1 MSERLALKT
10 QETNDLKIYSQ
21 EEVLKSAIEYF
32 KGDTLAGEV
41 WMKKYALKDAM
52 GNLYEKTPDEMH
64 RRLSS
69 EFARIEAKYPNPL
82 SEQEIYDVIKD
93 FKYIV
98 RSEEHTSELQSRPHL
113 VCRLLLEKKKKKY

>member
-52 GNLYEKTPDEMH
+52 GNLYEKSPDEMH
-64 RRLSS
+64 RRLAS
-69 EFARIEAKYPNPL
+69 EFARIEAKYPNPI
-82 SEQEIYDVIKD
+82 SEEEI
-93 FKYIV
+93 
-98 RSEEHTSELQSRPHL
+98 RSEERRVGKE
-113 VCRLLLEKKKKKY
+113 CRYRWSTDQQKKKR

>member
-52 GNLYEKTPDEMH
+52 GNLYEKSPDEMH
-64 RRLSS
+64 RRLAS
-69 EFARIEAKYPNPL
+69 EFARIEAKYPNPI
-82 SEQEIYDVIKD
+82 SEEEIYNVIKD

-98 RSEEHTSELQSRPHL
+98 LRGVQWQELETTFNTFQFL
-113 VCRLLLEKKKKKY
+113 IVL

>member
-52 GNLYEKTPDEMH
+52 GNLYEKSPDEMH
-64 RRLSS
+64 RRLAS
-69 EFARIEAKYPNPL
+69 EFARIEAKYPNPI
-82 SEQEIYDVIKD
+82 SEEEIYNVIKD
-93 FKYIV
+93 FK

-113 VCRLLLEKKKKKY
+113 VCRL